1 MRYLNKRTNGSYR
14 YLRRYPT
21 GFAATYPNLPKQ
33 YSREFPEINDAST
46 EEQKHTALAKAAK
59 HYDLHIKTLK
69 ASDPNAY
76 SETERAM
83 AVEEVLRQK
92 QMSRGS
98 LHHASESGWVDNM
111 FPELWGMPSDTDR
124 AKTDQP
130 YTFKE
135 SVLIDAY
142 FAAQVLPEVKLEMT
156 LRQAWGAYL
165 KRELIHDTNNGTGKD
180 KQQRFER
187 VISITGDFTIA
198 DETKRDVLGRLQ
210 HYIIVKQSEGMKAQT
225 IKRSLKEV
233 FAAVRG
239 VPQLAWSDAV
249 TLNPK
254 KNSLVIAKEA
264 KEVKGRVLLNEELDK
279 LIDKAINEPDK
290 YYICLLLQLH
300 AGLGPM
306 EIKRL
311 RLEKDVYLDAP
322 VPHILFRGG
331 DDGITKKDARVR
343 VVPIVLGLPQIKQ
356 WLPKVHQWLNSIVD
370 KSPPATLNK
379 KLRAL
384 IEDAPDVK
392 THSLRHTWL
401 RLANRANVGARHEH
415 AIGGWSKKND
425 GEINRLTET
434 VYDPNGFRD
443 DPELLVQLCE
453 AQKAVFR
460 RWLSYEKA
468 EADNNVVVFNGD
480 KSR

>member
-46 EEQKHTALAKAAK
+46 DEQKHTALAKAAK

-83 AVEEVLRQK
+83 AVEEVLRQRQVK
-92 QMSRGS
+92 RGEF
-98 LHHASESGWVDNM
+98 HPRDPNGWADSA
-111 FPELWGMPSDTDR
+111 FLEIGTSIPPDSDRDR
-124 AKTDQP
+124 P

-135 SVLIDAY
+135 QVIIDAY
-142 FAAQVLPEVKLEMT
+142 FASKVLPEVKLEMT
-156 LRQAWGAYL
+156 LRQAWAAYL
-165 KRELIHDTNNGTGKD
+165 KRELLHDITKGTGKD

-187 VISITGDFTIA
+187 VISVTGDFTIA

-210 HYIIVKQSEGMKAQT
+210 HYIIVKQSDGMKAQT

-233 FAAVRG
+233 FAAIRG

-254 KNSLVIAKEA
+254 KNSLVIAKET

-311 RLEKDVYLDAP
+311 RLNKDVYLDAP

-343 VVPIVLGLPQIKQ
+343 VVPIVLGLPQINQ

-401 RLANRANVGARHEH
+401 RLANRANIGARHEH

-460 RWLSYEKA
+460 RWLSHEYTV
-468 EADNNVVVFNGD
+468 ADT
-480 KSR
+480 

>member
-46 EEQKHTALAKAAK
+46 DEQKYTALAKAAK

-83 AVEEVLRQK
+83 AVEEVLRQRLVK
-92 QMSRGS
+92 RGEF
-98 LHHASESGWVDNM
+98 HPRDPNGWADSA
-111 FPELWGMPSDTDR
+111 FLEIGTSIPPDSARDR
-124 AKTDQP
+124 P

-135 SVLIDAY
+135 QVIIDAY
-142 FAAQVLPEVKLEMT
+142 FASMVLPEVKLEMT
-156 LRQAWGAYL
+156 LRQAWAAYL
-165 KRELIHDTNNGTGKD
+165 KRELVHDITKGTGKD

-210 HYIIVKQSEGMKAQT
+210 HYIIVKQSDGMKAQT

-233 FAAVRG
+233 FAAIRG

-254 KNSLVIAKEA
+254 KNSLVIAKET

-311 RLEKDVYLDAP
+311 RLDKDVYLDAP

-343 VVPIVLGLPQIKQ
+343 VVPIVLGLPQIDQ
-356 WLPKVHQWLNSIVD
+356 WLPNVHQWLNSIVD

-401 RLANRANVGARHEH
+401 RLANRANIGARHEH

-468 EADNNVVVFNGD
+468 EADNNVVKLG
-480 KSR
+480 S

>member
-46 EEQKHTALAKAAK
+46 DEQKYTALAKAAK

-83 AVEEVLRQK
+83 AVEEVLRQRQVK
-92 QMSRGS
+92 RGEF
-98 LHHASESGWVDNM
+98 HPRDPNGWADSA
-111 FPELWGMPSDTDR
+111 FLEIGTSIPPDSARDR
-124 AKTDQP
+124 P

-135 SVLIDAY
+135 QVIIDAY
-142 FAAQVLPEVKLEMT
+142 FASMVLPEVKLEMT
-156 LRQAWGAYL
+156 LRQAWAAYL
-165 KRELIHDTNNGTGKD
+165 KRELVHDITKGTGKD

-210 HYIIVKQSEGMKAQT
+210 HYIIVKQSDGMKAQT

-233 FAAVRG
+233 FAAIRG

-254 KNSLVIAKEA
+254 KNSLVIAKET

-311 RLEKDVYLDAP
+311 RLDKDVYLDAP

-343 VVPIVLGLPQIKQ
+343 VVPIVLGLPQIDQ
-356 WLPKVHQWLNSIVD
+356 WLPNVHQWLNSIVD

-401 RLANRANVGARHEH
+401 RLANRANIGARHEH

-468 EADNNVVVFNGD
+468 EADNNVVKLG
-480 KSR
+480 S

>member
-1 MRYLNKRTNGSYR
+1 
-14 YLRRYPT
+14 
-21 GFAATYPNLPKQ
+21 
-33 YSREFPEINDAST
+33 
-46 EEQKHTALAKAAK
+46 
-59 HYDLHIKTLK
+59 
-69 ASDPNAY
+69 
-76 SETERAM
+76 M
-83 AVEEVLRQK
+83 AVEEVLRQRLVK
-92 QMSRGS
+92 RGEF
-98 LHHASESGWVDNM
+98 HPRDPNGWADSA
-111 FPELWGMPSDTDR
+111 FLEIGTGIPPDSARDR
-124 AKTDQP
+124 P

-135 SVLIDAY
+135 QVIIDAY
-142 FAAQVLPEVKLEMT
+142 FASMVLPEVKLEMT
-156 LRQAWGAYL
+156 LRQAWAAYL
-165 KRELIHDTNNGTGKD
+165 KRELVHDITKGTGKD

-210 HYIIVKQSEGMKAQT
+210 HYIIVKQSDGMKAQT

-233 FAAVRG
+233 FAAIRG

-254 KNSLVIAKEA
+254 KNSLVIAKET

-306 EIKRL
+306 EIMRL
-311 RLEKDVYLDAP
+311 RLDKDVYLDAP

-343 VVPIVLGLPQIKQ
+343 VVPIVLGLPQIDQ
-356 WLPKVHQWLNSIVD
+356 WLPNVHQWLNSIVD

-401 RLANRANVGARHEH
+401 RLANRANIGARHEH

-468 EADNNVVVFNGD
+468 EADNNVVKLG
-480 KSR
+480 S

>member
-46 EEQKHTALAKAAK
+46 DEQKYTALAKAAK

-83 AVEEVLRQK
+83 AVEEVLRQRQVK
-92 QMSRGS
+92 RGEF
-98 LHHASESGWVDNM
+98 HPRDPNGWADSA
-111 FPELWGMPSDTDR
+111 FLEIGTSIPPDSARDR
-124 AKTDQP
+124 P

-135 SVLIDAY
+135 QVIIDAY
-142 FAAQVLPEVKLEMT
+142 FASMVLPEVKLEMT
-156 LRQAWGAYL
+156 LRQAWAAYL
-165 KRELIHDTNNGTGKD
+165 KRELVHDITKGTGKD

-210 HYIIVKQSEGMKAQT
+210 HYIIVKQSDGMKAQT

-233 FAAVRG
+233 FAAIRG

-254 KNSLVIAKEA
+254 KNSLVIAKET

-311 RLEKDVYLDAP
+311 RLDKDVYLDAP

-343 VVPIVLGLPQIKQ
+343 VVPIVLGLPQIDQ
-356 WLPKVHQWLNSIVD
+356 WLPNVHQWLNSIVD

-401 RLANRANVGARHEH
+401 RLANRANIGARHEH

-468 EADNNVVVFNGD
+468 EADNNVVKKG
-480 KSR
+480 S